1 MLHAVQAYHTAQRLL
16 GGFLSS
22 SEADGGSG
30 NNNDKPPGFF
40 SLKAYRKYF
49 NVDTSVRLMSPVA
62 GCLRSPSP
70 VVSDTPSSRPQRIA
84 FTLAQAPCLF
94 VQDVLSRM
102 LDSVIGCVWP
112 NFLEKI
118 ADTADL

>member
-49 NVDTSVRLMSPVA
+49 NVDTSVRLMSRNAA
-62 GCLRSPSP
+62 GLGPRSPVLFDTSSSAVITYCFSP
-70 VVSDTPSSRPQRIA
+70 RHETHACS
-84 FTLAQAPCLF
+84 C
-94 VQDVLSRM
+94 RM
-102 LDSVIGCVWP
+102 C
-112 NFLEKI
+112 
-118 ADTADL
+118 